1 MRIGLLKRLLHGLA
15 AIEKEVAA
23 ERGEFSLFA
32 LIEKEEW
39 DEYSPVPTG
48 SSWRLY
54 VAAPWIWADE
64 MAAFQC
70 LHEKVRPYEA
80 GWNPFMRSLSI
91 WTVPANSPHLDEVWE
106 YCDTADG
113 MVEVYNVDILD
124 VTALRGYIFASRRP
138 AELPQVEQPTA
149 AAR

>member
-1 MRIGLLKRLLHGLA
+1 MRIGLLKRLLQGLA
-15 AIEKEVAA
+15 VIEREVSA
-23 ERGEFSLFA
+23 ERGEFALFA

-39 DEYSPVPTG
+39 EEYSPVPTG

-70 LHEKVRPYEA
+70 LRERVRPYEE

-91 WTVPANSPHLDEVWE
+91 WIAPSNSPHLEEVWE
-106 YCDTADG
+106 YCGTEEG
-113 MVEVYNVDILD
+113 MVEVYNVEILD
-124 VTALRGYIFASRRP
+124 ITALRGYIFASRRP
-138 AELPQVEQPTA
+138 AELPQPQQPA
-149 AAR
+149 AASV

>member
-1 MRIGLLKRLLHGLA
+1 MRIGLLKRLLQGLA
-15 AIEKEVAA
+15 AIEKEVSA
-23 ERGEFSLFA
+23 ERGEFYLFA

-48 SSWRLY
+48 SSWHLY

-64 MAAFQC
+64 MAAFQY
-70 LHEKVRPYEA
+70 LHELVRPYET
-80 GWNPFMRSLSI
+80 GRSPFMRSLSVHI
-91 WTVPANSPHLDEVWE
+91 VRPNSPHLEEVWE
-106 YCDTADG
+106 YCDTTDG

-138 AELPQVEQPTA
+138 AETPQAQQPTA

>member
-1 MRIGLLKRLLHGLA
+1 MRIGLLKRLLQGLEA
-15 AIEKEVAA
+15 VERAVSA

-39 DEYSPVPTG
+39 EEDAPVPSG
-48 SSWRLY
+48 SSWGLY
-54 VAAPWIWADE
+54 VAAPWIWE
-64 MAAFQC
+64 NRRAALQC
-70 LHEKVRPYEA
+70 LHERVRPYEE

-91 WTVPANSPHLDEVWE
+91 HIVRPNSPHLEEVWE
-106 YCDTADG
+106 YCSTADG
-113 MVEVYNVDILD
+113 MVEVYNVEILD

-138 AELPQVEQPTA
+138 AEMPQPPQTTA